1 MRNRGSC
8 FFVCARRIHH
18 NRRKYFN
25 GHIIV
30 TERKEKV
37 KLYKKRDTIIAIV
50 WDPDNESAFR
60 EIQKLIEKQNRMYQ
74 MNYTVNKLGY
84 SLIISQ
90 QFEQNTI
97 TLAPYEY
104 LVEGNNGN
112 IFKMQSKEFDL
123 LYCEAESDNAKE
135 EESSYSKMLNTF
147 RNSKSIKVADM
158 DAFLNFYC
166 VRMTD
171 IRNEK
176 THIRVLID
184 WMDVV
189 EAFGLDEAVRTN
201 DDFITSYI
209 EWHPSLKH
217 DSCIKMVFVYNT
229 ANEKITLDVDMTP
242 EEYQKAA
249 KRFVDQFE
257 ITFGRSLE
265 SECNARLS
273 HCDLDALTG
282 IPYGKRQ

>member
-1 MRNRGSC
+1 M
-8 FFVCARRIHH
+8 
-18 NRRKYFN
+18 
-25 GHIIV
+25 
-30 TERKEKV
+30 
-37 KLYKKRDTIIAIV
+37 KLYKKRDTIIAVV

-60 EIQKLIEKQNRMYQ
+60 EIQELIEKQNRMYQ

-229 ANEKITLDVDMTP
+229 ANEKITLDVDMTQ

>member
-1 MRNRGSC
+1 M
-8 FFVCARRIHH
+8 
-18 NRRKYFN
+18 
-25 GHIIV
+25 
-30 TERKEKV
+30 
-37 KLYKKRDTIIAIV
+37 KLYKKRDTILAIV

-60 EIQKLIEKQNRMYQ
+60 EIQELIEKQNRMYQ

-135 EESSYSKMLNTF
+135 EESSYGKMLNTF

-176 THIRVLID
+176 TRIRVLID

-189 EAFGLDEAVRTN
+189 EAFGLDEVVRTN

-209 EWHPSLKH
+209 EWHPSLKN
-217 DSCIKMVFVYNT
+217 DSCIKLVFVYNT
-229 ANEKITLDVDMTP
+229 ANETITLDVDMTQ

>member
-1 MRNRGSC
+1 M
-8 FFVCARRIHH
+8 
-18 NRRKYFN
+18 
-25 GHIIV
+25 
-30 TERKEKV
+30 
-37 KLYKKRDTIIAIV
+37 KLYKKRDTILAIV
-50 WDPDNESAFR
+50 WDPDNKCAFR
-60 EIQKLIEKQNRMYQ
+60 EIQELIEKQNRMYQ

-84 SLIISQ
+84 LLIIGQ
-90 QFEQNTI
+90 RFEQNTI

-112 IFKMQSKEFDL
+112 IFKMQPKEFDL

-147 RNSKSIKVADM
+147 RNSKSIKVVDM

-166 VRMTD
+166 IKMTNVV
-171 IRNEK
+171 NEK
-176 THIRVLID
+176 TRIKVLID

-189 EAFGLDEAVRTN
+189 EAFGLDESVRTN
-201 DDFITSYI
+201 NAFITSYI
-209 EWHPSLKH
+209 SWYPLSE
-217 DSCIKMVFVYNT
+217 CNERMKMYFVYNT
-229 ANEKITLDVDMTP
+229 ANESITLDVDMTP

-249 KRFVDQFE
+249 KRFADQFE

-282 IPYGKRQ
+282 IPYGRRQ

>member
-1 MRNRGSC
+1 M
-8 FFVCARRIHH
+8 
-18 NRRKYFN
+18 
-25 GHIIV
+25 
-30 TERKEKV
+30 
-37 KLYKKRDTIIAIV
+37 KLYKKRDTILAIV
-50 WDPDNESAFR
+50 WNPDNESAFR
-60 EIQKLIEKQNRMYQ
+60 EIQELIEKQNRMYQ

-249 KRFVDQFE
+249 KHFVDQFE

>member
-1 MRNRGSC
+1 
-8 FFVCARRIHH
+8 
-18 NRRKYFN
+18 
-25 GHIIV
+25 
-30 TERKEKV
+30 
-37 KLYKKRDTIIAIV
+37 
-50 WDPDNESAFR
+50 
-60 EIQKLIEKQNRMYQ
+60 

-166 VRMTD
+166 VRMTN

-176 THIRVLID
+176 TRIRVLID

-209 EWHPSLKH
+209 EWHPSLKN

-229 ANEKITLDVDMTP
+229 ANETITLDVDMTP

>member
-1 MRNRGSC
+1 M
-8 FFVCARRIHH
+8 
-18 NRRKYFN
+18 
-25 GHIIV
+25 
-30 TERKEKV
+30 
-37 KLYKKRDTIIAIV
+37 KLYKKRDTIIAVV

-60 EIQKLIEKQNRMYQ
+60 EIQELIEKQNRMYQ

-249 KRFVDQFE
+249 KHFVDQFE

>member
-1 MRNRGSC
+1 
-8 FFVCARRIHH
+8 
-18 NRRKYFN
+18 
-25 GHIIV
+25 
-30 TERKEKV
+30 
-37 KLYKKRDTIIAIV
+37 
-50 WDPDNESAFR
+50 
-60 EIQKLIEKQNRMYQ
+60 
-74 MNYTVNKLGY
+74 
-84 SLIISQ
+84 
-90 QFEQNTI
+90 
-97 TLAPYEY
+97 
-104 LVEGNNGN
+104 
-112 IFKMQSKEFDL
+112 MQSKEFDL

-176 THIRVLID
+176 TRIRVLID

-229 ANEKITLDVDMTP
+229 ANETITLDVDMTP

>member
-1 MRNRGSC
+1 M
-8 FFVCARRIHH
+8 
-18 NRRKYFN
+18 
-25 GHIIV
+25 
-30 TERKEKV
+30 
-37 KLYKKRDTIIAIV
+37 KLYKKRDTILAIV

-60 EIQKLIEKQNRMYQ
+60 EIQELIEKQNRMYQ

-135 EESSYSKMLNTF
+135 EESSYGKMLNTF
-147 RNSKSIKVADM
+147 RNSKSRKVADM
-158 DAFLNFYC
+158 NAFLNFYC

-176 THIRVLID
+176 TRIRVLID

-189 EAFGLDEAVRTN
+189 EAFGLDEVVRTN

-217 DSCIKMVFVYNT
+217 DSCIKLVFVYNT
-229 ANEKITLDVDMTP
+229 ANETITLDVDMTQ